1 MRVKTL
7 LYAGIAL
14 SLLGGTA
21 GLTTN
26 ACARAGAAAQVQD
39 NRDTDNPPT
48 TADRVVPGDRV
59 PDSYQQDQY
68 VVTAW
73 ESHGLDNPP
82 TGYRWLRNDRGGQ
95 YLLTSQRT
103 GQVADTV
110 NQAPRHDQAD
120 APAQAQWA
128 PGDQLSGADVD
139 PRFVVVDW
147 KGAGLPHPARGHHW
161 VNVHHHYLL
170 TSRQT
175 GVISEVR

>member
-1 MRVKTL
+1 MRVKPF

-21 GLTTN
+21 GLTTI
-26 ACARAGAAAQVQD
+26 ACAQAGSAAQVQA
-39 NRDTDNPPT
+39 NRDADNPPT

-73 ESHGLDNPP
+73 ESFGLESPP

-110 NQAPRHDQAD
+110 DQALRHDTAD
-120 APAQAQWA
+120 APAQWA
-128 PGDQLSGADVD
+128 AGDQLSGADLA

-147 KGAGLPHPARGHHW
+147 KGAGLPRPARGYHW
-161 VNVHHHYLL
+161 INIHHHYLL